1 MIIQE
6 LKINNLRNLSSVDI
20 ELSTGLN
27 LIVGPNASGK
37 TSLIESAYL
46 LGRGKTFRGPRQEN
60 IIQDGKEQATI
71 FAKMV
76 GQTRET
82 IGLIKRRKGMEISIN
97 GSRQRK
103 VSTLA
108 DHFPLNL
115 ITPKTY
121 ELIEASPEIRRRF
134 LDWAVFHVEPSYK
147 NIVSSYLKLV
157 KERNHLLKN
166 DHSLLSHWEASI
178 EKQADSIT
186 KYRKGYLTKLT
197 PYFNEVVERYQ
208 KMPQLLILY
217 HQGWSDASQSLS
229 SVLESK
235 REIDISRGFTSAGPH
250 RADLKILVD
259 GKMAKYRLSRG
270 EQKIATVALILAQI
284 KLLKQQANK
293 QPLLLI
299 DDLAAELDEKNRE
312 TTLSLVRDIDI
323 QVLLTSTSKKIIPL
337 SGDEKVFHV
346 EQGVVS

>member
-20 ELSTGLN
+20 KLSAGVN

-37 TSLIESAYL
+37 TSLIEAIYL
-46 LGRGKTFRGPRQEN
+46 LGRGKTFRDSRQEN

-71 FAKMV
+71 FARMV
-76 GQTRET
+76 GKTRET
-82 IGLIKRRKGMEISIN
+82 IGLIKSRKGIDISIN
-97 GSRQRK
+97 GCRQSK

-108 DHFPLNL
+108 DHFPISL

-121 ELIEASPEIRRRF
+121 ELIEAGPEVRRRF
-134 LDWAVFHVEPSYK
+134 LDWAVFHVEPNYR

-157 KERNHLLKN
+157 KERNQLLKS

-178 EKQADSIT
+178 EKQADFING
-186 KYRKGYLTKLT
+186 YRNTYLKKLT
-197 PYFNEVVERYQ
+197 PYFNEVVESYF
-208 KMPQLLILY
+208 KMPQLLLSY
-217 HQGWSDASQSLS
+217 HQGSNISQPLS
-229 SVLESK
+229 MALKSK
-235 REIDISRGFTSAGPH
+235 RDVDISRGFTSVGPH

-259 GKMAKYRLSRG
+259 SKMAKSRLSRG
-270 EQKIATVALILAQI
+270 EQKIATVALIIAQI
-284 KLLKQQANK
+284 KLLSEQTNK

-312 TTLSLVRDIDI
+312 TTLLLVRSIDI
-323 QVLLTSTSKKIIPL
+323 QVLLTSTSKELIRL
-337 SGDEKVFHV
+337 SEGERTFHV

>member
-6 LKINNLRNLSSVDI
+6 LKINNLRNLSSVAM

-37 TSLIESAYL
+37 TSLIESVYL

-71 FAKMV
+71 FANMA
-76 GQTRET
+76 GQKRET
-82 IGLIKRRKGMEISIN
+82 IGLIKSRKGMEISIN
-97 GSRQRK
+97 GNRQCK

-108 DHFPLNL
+108 NHFPLNL

-134 LDWAVFHVEPSYK
+134 LDWAVFHVEPNYK

-186 KYRKGYLTKLT
+186 KYRKGYLKKLT
-197 PYFNEVVERYQ
+197 PYFNEVVQRYR

-217 HQGWSDASQSLS
+217 HQGSDASQSLS
-229 SVLESK
+229 AVLASK

-323 QVLLTSTSKKIIPL
+323 QVLLTSTSKEIIPL
-337 SGDEKVFHV
+337 SGDEKTFHV